1 MRRNEKAVTDPAAIE
16 AIIDGAQVCR
26 LAMCDQTGPYVV
38 PLCFGYR
45 QGAFYFHSAGE
56 GRKLDILDANPKV
69 CVELE
74 SEISL
79 KTGETPCKWG
89 MGFRSVIAFGIV
101 RRITDP
107 ADKRKALDVIM
118 DHYGSGP
125 WTYSDKAL
133 EATVVLRME
142 VDHMTAKHS

>member
-1 MRRNEKAVTDPAAIE
+1 MRRKEKAVTDPAAIE
-16 AIIDGAQVCR
+16 AIIDDAQVCR

-45 QGAFYFHSAGE
+45 QGAFYFHSAVE
-56 GRKLDILDANPKV
+56 GRKLDILDANPKA

-74 SEISL
+74 SEFSL

-89 MGFRSVIAFGIV
+89 MGFHSVIAFGTV

-107 ADKRKALDVIM
+107 RRRRFRALSNTRTRSSASSSISM
-118 DHYGSGP
+118 SLSRISRITP
-125 WTYSDKAL
+125 LPCTS
-133 EATVVLRME
+133 
-142 VDHMTAKHS
+142 